1 MTWASRRVRVTN
13 HLLHTL
19 SKLSSA
25 SCCANTR
32 SYLPPNTLVSIAGVW
47 EAFIQQCHIVGLYYL
62 WIITTEGA
70 FGGLSGTEL
79 SYRAKEQMYSS
90 HIFIQS
96 FREVPGHFLNVTSLI
111 ALHQSNELH
120 SFTTLIFF
128 LPVMIHQTR
137 QLQRTMS
144 TWSFPAL
151 FPWLGC
157 WLWLSPVLRTRNQ
170 AR

>member
-1 MTWASRRVRVTN
+1 M
-13 HLLHTL
+13 
-19 SKLSSA
+19 
-25 SCCANTR
+25 
-32 SYLPPNTLVSIAGVW
+32 W

-111 ALHQSNELH
+111 ALYQSNELH

-128 LPVMIHQTR
+128 SSSYDTSNTSAPKDNEHMVIPCPVPLARVLALALSGVTHTESSTLTVPS
-137 QLQRTMS
+137 LQK
-144 TWSFPAL
+144 
-151 FPWLGC
+151 
-157 WLWLSPVLRTRNQ
+157 Q
-170 AR
+170 ARKVLHT